1 MKNVRYFYQWAP
13 FLWVAFIEDISGD
26 SSGFLKGIRSSARKR
41 VILAPLLSISPLPYL
56 PGSRRG
62 GWPFFLIF
70 PFLRKWKFFC
80 PPESVSII
88 DNVYWIG
95 KYPDFI
101 FVKRLLLLSADP
113 FCGLHLLRAFLLT
126 RLGSSKISGG
136 EKDSFLRL
144 NVRYFCL

>member
-1 MKNVRYFYQWAP
+1 MTPPGSSKV
-13 FLWVAFIEDISGD
+13 SGRPQGKGSFWLH
-26 SSGFLKGIRSSARKR
+26 SSP
-41 VILAPLLSISPLPYL
+41 LAPSPTFLV
-56 PGSRRG
+56 REG
-62 GWPFFLIF
+62 GAGRFFLIF

-126 RLGSSKISGG
+126 RPGSSKISGG